1 MYCKKCGRKLKDEK
15 TYCTYCGQGR
25 EEDVPI
31 SEEEKKKNP
40 AANVNYKSI
49 GVLCI
54 ILSVFIPIIGLILA
68 IIYLA
73 TMKNNKDMEE
83 KENGKRLLIVSIII
97 ALAWI
102 LIPMIIGIG
111 SLIMSCLFK

>member
-73 TMKNNKDMEE
+73 TMKNNKDMEVIKITVTMNRVINDSLR
-83 KENGKRLLIVSIII
+83 KERDQG
-97 ALAWI
+97 
-102 LIPMIIGIG
+102 
-111 SLIMSCLFK
+111 